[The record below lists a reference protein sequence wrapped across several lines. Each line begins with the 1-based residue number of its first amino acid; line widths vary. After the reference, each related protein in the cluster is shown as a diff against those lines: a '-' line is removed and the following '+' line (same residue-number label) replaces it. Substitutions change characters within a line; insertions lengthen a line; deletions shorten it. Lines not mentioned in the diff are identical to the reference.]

1 MSKVIGIDLGTTNSC
16 VAIMDGSQAKVL
28 ENAEGARTTPSV
40 VAFLEN
46 EEKLIGQPAKRQ
58 AVTNAQDTIF
68 AAKRLIGRSFEDE
81 TVKKD
86 IKRVPYKII
95 KSDNGEAWLEGKG
108 KKYSPS
114 QISAF
119 VLQKMKETAEKYLGQ
134 AVTKAVITVPAYFND
149 AQRQATKDAG
159 KIAGLEVLRI
169 INEPTAA
176 ALAYGLEKKNGQK
189 IAVYDLGGGTFDD
202 FFLATATNAGLNN
215 LSPNI
220 YPGCIS

>member
-1 MSKVIGIDLGTTNSC
+1 MKKNLV
-16 VAIMDGSQAKVL
+16 
-28 ENAEGARTTPSV
+28 
-40 VAFLEN
+40 
-46 EEKLIGQPAKRQ
+46 GQPAKRQ

-86 IKRVPYKII
+86 IGKVPFKIV
-95 KSDNGEAWLEGKG
+95 KSDNGEAWVEGKG

-169 INEPTAA
+169 INEPT
-176 ALAYGLEKKNGQK
+176 LQLLLMVLIKKMVK
-189 IAVYDLGGGTFDD
+189 KLLYMI
-202 FFLATATNAGLNN
+202 
-215 LSPNI
+215 
-220 YPGCIS
+220 

>member
-1 MSKVIGIDLGTTNSC
+1 M
-16 VAIMDGSQAKVL
+16 
-28 ENAEGARTTPSV
+28 
-40 VAFLEN
+40 
-46 EEKLIGQPAKRQ
+46 
-58 AVTNAQDTIF
+58 TNAQDTIF

-86 IKRVPYKII
+86 IRKVPFKIV
-95 KSDNGEAWLEGKG
+95 KSDNGEAWVEGKG

-159 KIAGLEVLRI
+159 KIAGL
-169 INEPTAA
+169 
-176 ALAYGLEKKNGQK
+176 K
-189 IAVYDLGGGTFDD
+189 F
-202 FFLATATNAGLNN
+202 
-215 LSPNI
+215 
-220 YPGCIS
+220 

>member
-46 EEKLIGQPAKRQ
+46 EEKLVGQPAKRQ

-68 AAKRLIGRSFEDE
+68 AAKRLVGRSFEDE
-81 TVKKD
+81 GVKKD
-86 IKRVPYKII
+86 INKVPFKII
-95 KSDNGEAWLEGKG
+95 KSDNNEAWVEGKG

-119 VLQKMKETAEKYLGQ
+119 ILQKMKETAEKYLGQ

-176 ALAYGLEKKNGQK
+176 ALAYGLDKKNGQK
-189 IAVYDLGGGTFDD
+189 ISVYDLGGGTFDVSILEIGD
-202 FFLATATNAGLNN
+202 GVFEVKSKNGDTF
-215 LSPNI
+215 
-220 YPGCIS
+220 